1 MRPVMHWPF
10 FCQFL
15 QTKLL
20 LASQLGGLCLCPQS
34 LVTFTHRPTTAD
46 RCSQCSQTFGNPSQ
60 SCSPETRLCCV
71 ILSSQVTKVGPSNV
85 SPTPDIHGT
94 DQQITL
100 HKSMYRRMN
109 KTRRGA
115 ALLLWGQIPVR
126 VLGQAGGCPSV
137 SVSLSAHPAS
147 LWAASLARHGVDP
160 SQKPSKPLRKWIRIL
175 LSPSTMMTERPGR
188 WQSLNSP
195 PPRHTPTPMCS
206 GLSAKPQRQA
216 SSLAQLAWPRSAGFA
231 IIILG
236 HLIQTERMRVSS
248 STKTSEPHQDGPTGL
263 LLASF
268 PLNDLLTAHSNVIV
282 GQGGVLHTMRMSSPP
297 F

>member
-1 MRPVMHWPF
+1 MFIPRNF
-10 FCQFL
+10 SKSNNLLF
-15 QTKLL
+15 LL
-20 LASQLGGLCLCPQS
+20 LFAFSLGTWDQSCIGHFFVSSFKPNCYLHHSWGGLCLCPQS

-188 WQSLNSP
+188 WQSLNP
-195 PPRHTPTPMCS
+195 PPPDTPQHPCARAS
-206 GLSAKPQRQA
+206 VPSLSARPHHWP
-216 SSLAQLAWPRSAGFA
+216 SWHGPDQL
-231 IIILG
+231 
-236 HLIQTERMRVSS
+236 
-248 STKTSEPHQDGPTGL
+248 
-263 LLASF
+263 
-268 PLNDLLTAHSNVIV
+268 DLL
-282 GQGGVLHTMRMSSPP
+282 
-297 F
+297 

>member
-10 FCQFL
+10 FWQFL

-175 LSPSTMMTERPGR
+175 LSPSTMMTEGPGR

-195 PPRHTPTPMCS
+195 PPDTPQHSCARASVPS
-206 GLSAKPQRQA
+206 LSARPHHWP
-216 SSLAQLAWPRSAGFA
+216 SWHGPDQL
-231 IIILG
+231 
-236 HLIQTERMRVSS
+236 
-248 STKTSEPHQDGPTGL
+248 
-263 LLASF
+263 
-268 PLNDLLTAHSNVIV
+268 DLL
-282 GQGGVLHTMRMSSPP
+282 
-297 F
+297 